1 MKTQT
6 ASADV
11 ARPFYRSEAFPED
24 VADLVESATAIAAR
38 RQRRSNSSGRLWLL
52 GLLPF
57 GAAAATGVTVALL
70 QRLL

>member
-1 MKTQT
+1 MKNQT
-6 ASADV
+6 ASSDV

-38 RQRRSNSSGRLWLL
+38 RQRRTSSPRLWLL